1 MQYESLNR
9 RTTSTMMEAV
19 HTSETLAYSNDDEI
33 RTSETSV
40 YSNKTTG
47 HYIQKVFIF
56 MLLLIPEDA
65 HCIVTRH

>member
-1 MQYESLNR
+1 
-9 RTTSTMMEAV
+9 MMEAV

-47 HYIQKVFIF
+47 RYIQVFIF
-56 MLLLIPEDA
+56 VLLLIPEDA